1 MANPKISFTE
11 LAHRVMS
18 ESLEPLS
25 VLDIMHRV
33 NAITPI
39 TTKNPKNTIRNAV
52 SQSWLIVP
60 TGDGRYGW
68 KPRLITGSVLR
79 LTLSAA
85 DLTGESVELT
95 GELRDAFWPSFF
107 EIQKRTDRSPVQLE
121 LPDGTPT
128 PFPLIHLLERHWGS
142 NASPEFWAWFNTL
155 GAAEGD
161 CLIFDVLDGQ
171 AKRYR
176 VDFQSFSERDEAA
189 ISERNR
195 AIVQALI
202 SFVRSRPRGAMIWL
216 VTSHLLSTGH
226 YQHPIPPDPL
236 TEIWTEETW
245 GPNIVEGKPG
255 RDYHWVDKPQPE
267 PIPDPELS
275 ALFGAAVQVYDFEN
289 PPDLPR
295 EYDPDRGMRRPKAS
309 RKAKKGRVKTFIFR
323 VNHRA
328 LPEVWRDIELAEDQ
342 TLEDLHLM
350 IQQAYEWW
358 DDHLYSF
365 FLSGQV
371 YDQAGEIGSPWSD
384 TSLHTHQVQIDW
396 LDLQPGQKFLY
407 YFDYGDSHEFDV
419 QLMTI
424 NPAGAAG
431 QYPRVVGQYGQ
442 APPQYPD
449 YDEETGEMEWDP
461 HAHKY

>member
-1 MANPKISFTE
+1 MAGSKVSFTE
-11 LAHRVMS
+11 LAHQVVRDS
-18 ESLEPLS
+18 PEPLT
-25 VLDIMHRV
+25 VLEILDRV
-33 NAITPI
+33 HAITPI

-68 KPRLITGSVLR
+68 KPRLISGSVLR
-79 LTLSAA
+79 LNLSAA
-85 DLTGESVELT
+85 DLTGEAVRLT
-95 GELRDAFWPSFF
+95 GELRDALWPSFF

-128 PFPLIHLLERHWGS
+128 PFPLIYLWERQWGS
-142 NASPEFWAWFNTL
+142 PASPEFWAWFNTL
-155 GAAEGD
+155 GAAERD
-161 CLIFDVLDGQ
+161 CLIFEVLDGQ
-171 AKRYR
+171 AKRYG
-176 VDFQSFSERDEAA
+176 VAFQPSAERDEGA
-189 ISERNR
+189 IAERNQ

-202 SFVRSRPRGAMIWL
+202 SFVRRRPRGAMSWDI
-216 VTSHLLSTGH
+216 TAQLLSTGH
-226 YQHPIPPDPL
+226 YQYPVPPDPL

-245 GPNIVEGKPG
+245 GPHIVEGKYAG
-255 RDYHWVDKPQPE
+255 EYFWVEDAQPE
-267 PIPDPELS
+267 AVPDPALS

-295 EYDPDRGMRRPKAS
+295 EYDPDKGQRRPRAS
-309 RKAKKGRVKTFIFR
+309 RRARQGQVKTFTFR

-365 FLSGQV
+365 FLSGQ
-371 YDQAGEIGSPWSD
+371 AGDGASEIGSPWSD
-384 TSLHTHQVQIDW
+384 TSLHTHQVQMDQ
-396 LDLQPGQKFLY
+396 LELEPGQKFLY
-407 YFDYGDSHEFDV
+407 FFDYGDSHEFDV
-419 QLMTI
+419 QLLAI
-424 NPAGAAG
+424 NPAAAAG
-431 QYPRVVGQYGQ
+431 VYPKVVARRGK

-461 HAHKY
+461 YAHRY